1 MLTPTQWLKF
11 NTVFPYFKPL
21 KEGTS
26 LYFIY
31 EHIDHKSTVASL
43 HNQAQFHLYE
53 RDTIFFGILVF

>member
-1 MLTPTQWLKF
+1 MLTPTLWLKF
-11 NTVFPYFKPL
+11 NTAFPYFKRL

-26 LYFIY
+26 RYFSF
-31 EHIDHKSTVASL
+31 EHGDHKSIVASL